1 MLATRPNTHRTL
13 PNTEPQPPQNE
24 YFSAKSNGRYILRIS
39 PPCKQLNQNHL
50 LPGSYRGGGGTPSC
64 DEETMT
70 QPKLRISTTNAPAAI
85 GPYSQAVRI
94 GDLIFTSGQVP
105 LDPSTGAIVSGGIRE
120 QTTRVLDNLA
130 AVLREAGLDMADVV
144 KTTVYLKNMSDFA
157 AMNDIY
163 ATYLAPE
170 GVIPPA
176 RSTVEVARLPKDA
189 LVEIDLIAR
198 KP

>member
-1 MLATRPNTHRTL
+1 
-13 PNTEPQPPQNE
+13 
-24 YFSAKSNGRYILRIS
+24 
-39 PPCKQLNQNHL
+39 
-50 LPGSYRGGGGTPSC
+50 
-64 DEETMT
+64 MT
-70 QPKLRISTTNAPAAI
+70 QPKLKISTTNAPAAI
-85 GPYSQAVRI
+85 GPYSQAVRV
-94 GDLIFTSGQVP
+94 GDLIFTSGQVA
-105 LDPSTGAIVSGGIRE
+105 LDPATGAIVLGGIRE

-130 AVLREAGLDMADVV
+130 AVLREDGLDMADVI
-144 KTTVYLKNMSDFA
+144 KTTVYLQKMSDFA

-170 GVIPPA
+170 GVVPPA